1 MLSTLKRSI
10 RHPLFIRAPFNT
22 HRSYAVSST
31 TTAKPEGDISSVFV
45 SLSGAEAQPLPQR
58 FADLKGQLIRGHE
71 DKLRDSWERLL
82 AQLREET
89 QVIKELGSSVVPEID
104 FRQIGRPSEEFTREH
119 KKRGVA
125 IVRGVVSEEEALR
138 WKEDVRSYIRDNPQ
152 TKGGC
157 QHC

>member
-58 FADLKGQLIRGHE
+58 FADLKGRLPISCGYLRYSYMSSYSGSRWLRIGVKFKGSANSLTDRKVTPRPLKHGHTTGAA
-71 DKLRDSWERLL
+71 KLNVNLRDDCVCYRLIP
-82 AQLREET
+82 AQMKSLR
-89 QVIKELGSSVVPEID
+89 
-104 FRQIGRPSEEFTREH
+104 FWWGRGKLPR
-119 KKRGVA
+119 
-125 IVRGVVSEEEALR
+125 
-138 WKEDVRSYIRDNPQ
+138 
-152 TKGGC
+152 
-157 QHC
+157 